1 MAESSAAER
10 SPTDRPRVVVVDDRA
25 MPRIAVR
32 AMLDSTGTFE
42 LVGEAA
48 SGEEGVRLCQRVHPD
63 LVLLDVDMP
72 GMDGAATARAIL
84 GNEGPRPV
92 IVAWTVSDSGE
103 DLIRM
108 IRAGCAGYALKDSGP
123 KELDRALMTA
133 LQGEMPV
140 PRKMIPEVITRAV
153 APHERAAGTTPELS
167 PREREV
173 LRLAAHG
180 SSTKEI
186 AKDLQISRRSV
197 DAHFSNIYRKLDVMN
212 RGQAV
217 HHALLQGLI
226 GADEI

>member
-1 MAESSAAER
+1 MAESSATEP
-10 SPTDRPRVVVVDDRA
+10 SSNDRPRVVVIDDRT

-48 SGEEGVRLCQRVHPD
+48 SGEEGVRLCQRVHPE

-84 GNEGPRPV
+84 GNQGPHPI

-133 LQGEMPV
+133 FHGDMPV

-153 APHERAAGTTPELS
+153 ARQERPAGAPPALS

-180 SSTKEI
+180 LSTKEI
-186 AKDLQISRRSV
+186 AKDLTISRRSV
-197 DAHFSNIYRKLDVMN
+197 DAHFSNIYRKLDVVN

-226 GADEI
+226 GADEM

>member
-1 MAESSAAER
+1 MGGASVGNGREA
-10 SPTDRPRVVVVDDRA
+10 DRPRVVVVDDRT

-48 SGEEGVRLCQRVHPD
+48 SGEEGVRVCQRLHPN

-84 GNEGPRPV
+84 ALDGPHPV
-92 IVAWTVSDSGE
+92 IVAWTVSDSSE

-123 KELDRALMTA
+123 KELDRALLAA
-133 LQGEMPV
+133 LEGEMPV
-140 PRKMIPEVITRAV
+140 PRKLIPEIISRAV
-153 APHERAAGTTPELS
+153 APTERQAGAPPDLS

-173 LRLAAHG
+173 LRLAARG
-180 SSTKEI
+180 ATTKEI

-197 DAHFSNIYRKLDVMN
+197 DAHLSNVYRKLDVVN

>member
-1 MAESSAAER
+1 MARSMSAD
-10 SPTDRPRVVVVDDRA
+10 STLPSRPRVVVIDDRT

-32 AMLDSTGTFE
+32 AMLESTGTFR

-48 SGEEGVRLCQRVHPD
+48 SGEEGVRLCQRLHPE

-84 GNEGPRPV
+84 GLDPPHPV

-108 IRAGCAGYALKDSGP
+108 IRSGCAGYALKDSGP
-123 KELDRALMTA
+123 RELDKALATA
-133 LQGEMPV
+133 LAGEMPV
-140 PRKMIPEVITRAV
+140 PRKLIPEVIARAV
-153 APHERAAGTTPELS
+153 APSERSIGDPPELS
-167 PREREV
+167 PRELEV
-173 LRLAAHG
+173 LRLAARG
-180 SSTKEI
+180 STTKEI
-186 AKDLQISRRSV
+186 AKDLGISRRSV
-197 DAHFSNIYRKLDVMN
+197 DAHLSNLYRKLDVVN

-217 HHALLQGLI
+217 HHALLRGLI

>member
-1 MAESSAAER
+1 MSESSAVQK
-10 SPTDRPRVVVVDDRA
+10 SSNKRPRVVVIDDRA

-32 AMLDSTGTFE
+32 AMLDSTGTFD

-48 SGEEGVRLCQRVHPD
+48 SGEEGVRVCQRVHPD

-84 GNEGPRPV
+84 ASAAKHPI

-123 KELDRALMTA
+123 AELDRALMTA
-133 LQGEMPV
+133 LEGEMPV
-140 PRKMIPEVITRAV
+140 PRKLIPEVIARAV
-153 APHERAAGTTPELS
+153 APQHRPEGLRPDLS
-167 PREREV
+167 AREREV
-173 LRLAAHG
+173 LRLAARG
-180 SSTKEI
+180 LSTKEI
-186 AKDLQISRRSV
+186 AKELQISRRSV
-197 DAHFSNIYRKLDVMN
+197 DAHFSNIYRKLDVVN

>member
-1 MAESSAAER
+1 
-10 SPTDRPRVVVVDDRA
+10 

-32 AMLDSTGTFE
+32 AMLDSTGTFD

-84 GNEGPRPV
+84 GNEGPHPV

-123 KELDRALMTA
+123 TELDRALMTA

-153 APHERAAGTTPELS
+153 APHERPEGAPPVLS
-167 PREREV
+167 PRERVV

-180 SSTKEI
+180 LSTKEI
-186 AKDLQISRRSV
+186 AKNLQISRRSV
-197 DAHFSNIYRKLDVMN
+197 DAHFSNIYRKLDVVN

-226 GADEI
+226 GADEM

>member
-1 MAESSAAER
+1 MSEASAVEKK
-10 SPTDRPRVVVVDDRA
+10 PNKRPRVVVIDDRA

-48 SGEEGVRLCQRVHPD
+48 SGEEGVRVCQRAHPD
-63 LVLLDVDMP
+63 LVLLDIDMP

-84 GNEGPRPV
+84 GSQGPHPI

-123 KELDRALMTA
+123 AELDRALMTA
-133 LQGEMPV
+133 LEGEMPV
-140 PRKMIPEVITRAV
+140 PRKLIPEVIARAV
-153 APHERAAGTTPELS
+153 APQHRPEGVPPELS
-167 PREREV
+167 AREREV
-173 LRLAAHG
+173 LRLAARG
-180 SSTKEI
+180 LSTKEI
-186 AKDLQISRRSV
+186 AKELQISRRSV
-197 DAHFSNIYRKLDVMN
+197 DAHFSNIYRKLDVVN